1 MKSSCF
7 KIVLKVRKAI
17 AGILEEMG
25 WQVGFADQCGNWLE
39 EVSLAMIMTWWPTPW
54 TAAWLILRP
63 ISRLTPWL
71 IKDPMTEPWV
81 SEWRNPLMTPWL
93 TPRLIPWSTPRLTDI
108 VMFLCRRAI
117 LCNGPGA
124 KRHKFQHP
132 EGSSLREPWNYCF
145 WKVEKQQFTA
155 ISPFGEEVLK
165 HRGHFRS
172 HNTYLCLFQIHCTMW
187 SFLVYW
193 SHLSKPCFRWQ
204 CQTWWHFSLRQSQ
217 DSLPLPATSCF
228 LFSIIVN
235 HHGHDHKLI
244 IKIET
249 YDNKIRSG
257 FPPPWL
263 QEGSGWIS
271 RSYRL
276 RKKTNDWSLAI
287 YFIMMTT
294 MMILKIMM
302 KILWHRQ
309 SHVPLWLILLP
320 LLANSQGIFLKF
332 SSFALSF
339 FTIAPR
345 ACNACFSKY
354 HPLYQIHNHCQAK
367 WGAWPFTLIFGR

>member
-1 MKSSCF
+1 M
-7 KIVLKVRKAI
+7 
-17 AGILEEMG
+17 
-25 WQVGFADQCGNWLE
+25 
-39 EVSLAMIMTWWPTPW
+39 
-54 TAAWLILRP
+54 
-63 ISRLTPWL
+63 
-71 IKDPMTEPWV
+71 
-81 SEWRNPLMTPWL
+81 
-93 TPRLIPWSTPRLTDI
+93 
-108 VMFLCRRAI
+108 
-117 LCNGPGA
+117 
-124 KRHKFQHP
+124 
-132 EGSSLREPWNYCF
+132 
-145 WKVEKQQFTA
+145 
-155 ISPFGEEVLK
+155 
-165 HRGHFRS
+165 
-172 HNTYLCLFQIHCTMW
+172 YLSFQIHCTMW

-193 SHLSKPCFRWQ
+193 SHMSKPCFRWQ

-249 YDNKIRSG
+249 HDNKIRSG

-302 KILWHRQ
+302 TNFMTQAVPCALMIDLAASVGKLPGYLFKIFIFC
-309 SHVPLWLILLP
+309 PLFLHNRSQGMQCLLFKISSSSVS
-320 LLANSQGIFLKF
+320 NSQSLSGKMRSLAFHSYFWTVRQDSMFYINMNIEGQSTKCSPHSMFQENCHETSFL
-332 SSFALSF
+332 STS
-339 FTIAPR
+339 
-345 ACNACFSKY
+345 
-354 HPLYQIHNHCQAK
+354 
-367 WGAWPFTLIFGR
+367 

>member
-1 MKSSCF
+1 
-7 KIVLKVRKAI
+7 
-17 AGILEEMG
+17 
-25 WQVGFADQCGNWLE
+25 
-39 EVSLAMIMTWWPTPW
+39 MIMTWWPTPW

-172 HNTYLCLFQIHCTMW
+172 HNTCIRLLKCIVQCDLFFYIGHTCQDPVSGGDVELGGTSVSGKAKTACHCLPPAASYFPSSSITM
-187 SFLVYW
+187 VM
-193 SHLSKPCFRWQ
+193 
-204 CQTWWHFSLRQSQ
+204 
-217 DSLPLPATSCF
+217 
-228 LFSIIVN
+228 I
-235 HHGHDHKLI
+235 
-244 IKIET
+244 
-249 YDNKIRSG
+249 
-257 FPPPWL
+257 
-263 QEGSGWIS
+263 
-271 RSYRL
+271 
-276 RKKTNDWSLAI
+276 TN
-287 YFIMMTT
+287 
-294 MMILKIMM
+294 
-302 KILWHRQ
+302 
-309 SHVPLWLILLP
+309 
-320 LLANSQGIFLKF
+320 
-332 SSFALSF
+332 
-339 FTIAPR
+339 
-345 ACNACFSKY
+345 
-354 HPLYQIHNHCQAK
+354 
-367 WGAWPFTLIFGR
+367 